1 MLNTL
6 QETICDMQPNPG
18 HKILIRHFLSASKR
32 QEFVEF
38 MGAMFS
44 HWTRCK
50 MKKWVIGVQSSQKT
64 GAQSA
69 VSTILQKGVTVQ
81 YSENEKASNRQH
93 RNFHRVKKQN
103 ISFFFFLFT
112 KKAKHIT
119 N

>member
-1 MLNTL
+1 M
-6 QETICDMQPNPG
+6 
-18 HKILIRHFLSASKR
+18 
-32 QEFVEF
+32 EF

-50 MKKWVIGVQSSQKT
+50 MKKRVIGVQSSQKT

-93 RNFHRVKKQN
+93 RNFHRVKSKTFL
-103 ISFFFFLFT
+103 FFFFLQGKQNILQISGET
-112 KKAKHIT
+112 ESALW
-119 N
+119 